1 MVYTSTSKTNTLA
14 LFTVFVNPN
23 PKPLV
28 LNPNPKEFIK
38 TVSLCQPHINLIRQT
53 QNSPYTRSPR
63 PCRSQVDIRSNP
75 YAWLPNRARAK
86 FAASSP
92 RQALLSSTL
101 PQISGI
107 SLRHGQRQRDSAVPV
122 ILRTFSWKF
131 WRAPSPANKVGDSL
145 YKENRRVQQTELSF
159 VKLFISEAESAGTT
173 EYLHIKHFQQWK
185 SNAE

>member
-1 MVYTSTSKTNTLA
+1 MVYTSKTNALA

-23 PKPLV
+23 PQPLV

-101 PQISGI
+101 PLISGI
-107 SLRHGQRQRDSAVPV
+107 SLRHGQRDSAVPV

-145 YKENRRVQQTELSF
+145 YRENRRVQQTELSF
-159 VKLFISEAESAGTT
+159 VKLFISKAERGDNRIFT
-173 EYLHIKHFQQWK
+173 H
-185 SNAE
+185 